1 MSIPSLLR
9 WLKVLTIASIGTV
22 SLPSPGIAADRI
34 TLHYPPFKDVSLSVR
49 DLEVFAKQGK
59 ISADFAAYVKQT
71 TPEQLQQLRQSLRQ
85 RLEVSSRY
93 VSQFTRSPLV
103 KPVLQ
108 RLGETIQTEDR
119 QNGMKSLR
127 SAMISAAA
135 DKQNGLTPI
144 NLLRRFPGRQIHLN
158 LTEGFKVYANLSELL
173 KRREQ
178 AIGALDRIATVA
190 AATSKTDYASKPD
203 LRTAGTFRWQKRS
216 FKWMDNARHRL
227 VPGDLYLPQTNSNVP
242 IPVIAISHGVAEDRT
257 AFAYL
262 AQHLASHGFAVA
274 AIEHVGGDA
283 NRFRKY
289 FSGLAPV
296 PAASELVDRPRDISF
311 LLDGLQQLA
320 QSDPTFRQL
329 NLQQVGIIGHSLGG
343 YTALALA
350 GGEIDFDRV
359 NRDCHPNRSLNLS
372 VLIQCRA
379 SELKPQRYSLQDRR
393 IKAIFAI
400 NPIASTIFGQRG
412 IGQVHVP
419 TMLIGGSD
427 DIITP
432 AVPEQ
437 IYPFTWLQ
445 TPDKYLA
452 IFDRGTHFSALETD
466 PKNAIFP
473 VTDSLS
479 LVGTNPRLAKTDTKA
494 LSVAFFQTHLAQRS
508 EFRDYLTAAYANY
521 LAPPARSASSPA
533 SLHLKLIPATASE
546 QVAQMLQNADSPPKL
561 NAAVSA
567 RSSQFPY

>member
-1 MSIPSLLR
+1 MSIPSPLR
-9 WLKVLTIASIGTV
+9 WLKMLTIASIGAI

-59 ISADFAAYVKQT
+59 ISPDFAAYVKQT
-71 TPEQLQQLRQSLRQ
+71 TPAQLQQLRQSLRQ
-85 RLEVSSRY
+85 RFEVSSLY
-93 VSQFTRSPLV
+93 VTQMTRSPLV

-108 RLGETIQTEDR
+108 RLGETIQTDDR

-135 DKQNGLTPI
+135 DKQDGLTPI

-178 AIGALDRIATVA
+178 TIGALDRIATVA
-190 AATSKTDYASKPD
+190 AATANTDYVSKPD

-227 VPGDLYLPQTNSNVP
+227 VPGDLYLPQTNSTAP
-242 IPVIAISHGVAEDRT
+242 IAVIAISHGVAEDRT

-296 PAASELVDRPRDISF
+296 PAATELFDRPRDISF
-311 LLDGLQQLA
+311 LLDELQRLA

-329 NLQQVGIIGHSLGG
+329 NLQQVGVIGHSLGG

-350 GGEIDFDRV
+350 GASIDFDRV
-359 NRDCHPNRSLNLS
+359 DRYCHPNRALNLS

-379 SELKPQRYSLQDRR
+379 SELTPQDYSLQDRR
-393 IKAIFAI
+393 IKAIFAV

-412 IGQVHVP
+412 IGPVRVP

-452 IFDRGTHFSALETD
+452 IFDRGTHFSTLATD
-466 PKNAIFP
+466 PKDAVFP
-473 VTDSLS
+473 VTDSLI
-479 LVGTNPRLAKTDTKA
+479 GPNPQLAKTDTKA

-521 LAPPARSASSPA
+521 LAPPARSASSQA
-533 SLHLKLIPATASE
+533 SLHLKLIPATASA
-546 QVAQMLQNADSPPKL
+546 QVAQILQSEDSPPKL

-567 RSSQFPY
+567 RSSQFAD